1 MVDSVQADGERRRL
15 LLPQRIFER
24 LEDAIINR
32 TYPPGTHLKE
42 DEVGAELGVSRTP
55 VREAFRMLQ
64 RAGWLEVHPHAG
76 AYVRHPSVDQV
87 VDVFELRQ
95 CLEEWGMGLTVNR
108 ISDADRSKLEN
119 IITEGMTAVRGKDVD
134 AMARLNSVF
143 HTTLA
148 AATGNE
154 LLRKLLEDL
163 EKQIRWHFSVVAEE
177 IGEQSWQEHAQIVD
191 AITAKDAARAQQ
203 LISEHILR
211 TKEVFLRRLLRSDQ
225 EASPGEAPV
234 AG

>member
-1 MVDSVQADGERRRL
+1 MVSSLSGGGSQRQ
-15 LLPQRIFER
+15 LLPQRAFEA

-42 DEVGAELGVSRTP
+42 DEVSTELGISRTP

-64 RAGWLEVHPHAG
+64 RAGWLEIHPHAG
-76 AYVRHPSVDQV
+76 AYVRHPSVDQI

-95 CLEEWGMGLTVNR
+95 CLEEWGVELVVAR
-108 ISDADRSKLEN
+108 IKEAGRAELNDIVAA
-119 IITEGMTAVRGKDVD
+119 GMKAVAGKDVD

-143 HTTLA
+143 HTQLA
-148 AATGNE
+148 AATENQ
-154 LLRKLLEDL
+154 LLRRLLIDL

-177 IGEQSWQEHAQIVD
+177 IGEQSWREHAEIVK
-191 AITAKDAARAQQ
+191 AIGLKDTAKARR
-203 LISEHILR
+203 LIGNHIVR
-211 TKEVFLRRLLRSDQ
+211 TKEVFLRKLLRSDLAAAQ
-225 EASPGEAPV
+225 SEGSP

>member
-1 MVDSVQADGERRRL
+1 MVDSVHGDGERRQ
-15 LLPQRIFER
+15 LLPQRIFEQ

-32 TYPPGTHLKE
+32 TYPPGSHLKE

-108 ISDADRSKLEN
+108 INEIARAKLVD
-119 IITEGMTAVRGKDVD
+119 IVAEGMLAVKRKDVD

-148 AATGNE
+148 AATGNQ

-177 IGEQSWQEHAQIVD
+177 IGEQSWQEHAEIVD
-191 AITAKDAARAQQ
+191 AITAKDVGKAKR

-211 TKEVFLRRLLRSDQ
+211 TKEVFLRRLLRSD
-225 EASPGEAPV
+225 ETVSAGEAPLT
-234 AG
+234 G